1 MSVSPGTIRKAAILI
16 TSLDQETADQLLEQ
30 MPPEQ
35 AQIVRNAALDLGELS
50 NDESSEVIAEF
61 LQSNPSQSGVE
72 LDQSLADKLVEA
84 SELVDIDH

>member
-1 MSVSPGTIRKAAILI
+1 MSVSPETIRKAAILI

-30 MPPEQ
+30 MSPEQ

-72 LDQSLADKLVEA
+72 LYISQQTISGVLA
-84 SELVDIDH
+84 